1 MKRVKLE
8 EEEQKLGDEKSA
20 DILNKDIMVN
30 VYMVFWNEILAFREK
45 QKRIKNENY
54 TPIVA
59 KFLPPTIDLAELIVC
74 RLDQAIANG
83 TPFHYKTNTHTLYI
97 LIDYKN
103 CSINISEYHGVTIP
117 VYTDKD
123 IHEFI
128 NILRDKIFYPERYFI
143 EKYLKKTKLSTDI
156 LEYIKNFIN

>member
-1 MKRVKLE
+1 
-8 EEEQKLGDEKSA
+8 
-20 DILNKDIMVN
+20 
-30 VYMVFWNEILAFREK
+30 MVFWNEILAFREK

-59 KFLPPTIDLAELIVC
+59 KFLPTMDLSELIVC
-74 RLDQAIANG
+74 RLNQAIANG
-83 TPFHYKTNTHTLYI
+83 TPFHYKMNTHTLYI

-128 NILRDKIFYPERYFI
+128 NILRDKIFYPERY
-143 EKYLKKTKLSTDI
+143 YLLMMTKTKLSIDI
-156 LEYIKNFIN
+156 LQYIKKFIN